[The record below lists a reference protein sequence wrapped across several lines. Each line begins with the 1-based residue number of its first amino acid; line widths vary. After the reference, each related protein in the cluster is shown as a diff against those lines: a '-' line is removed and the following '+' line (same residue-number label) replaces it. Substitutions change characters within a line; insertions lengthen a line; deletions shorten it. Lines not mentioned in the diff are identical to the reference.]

1 MDDVRIFGNWVELGE
16 NNLKTDD
23 QKVQFYGAI
32 CVARMGGAVESLT
45 LDPEVRT
52 LLAGMGWQIKRANDT
67 YDVSKIKATDEDI
80 YWAAHKNPGLKAKEI
95 GDLLGCSESKIKH
108 SIGWKGRKEES
119 WEKVI
124 VKTF

>member
-67 YDVSKIKATDEDI
+67 YDVSKI
-80 YWAAHKNPGLKAKEI
+80 
-95 GDLLGCSESKIKH
+95 
-108 SIGWKGRKEES
+108 
-119 WEKVI
+119 
-124 VKTF
+124 